1 MVRKR
6 QVWDLCSIYEM
17 FSPLLPI
24 VLYKA
29 GLLVSAYLDFF
40 FFVFFFGFKG
50 YLPPVVCLCSGY
62 CFMEGEGQKVKFYVM
77 SVSGG
82 WGSL

>member
-40 FFVFFFGFKG
+40 FFVFFLVLKDI
-50 YLPPVVCLCSGY
+50 CLRWFAYALATVLWRERG
-62 CFMEGEGQKVKFYVM
+62 KK
-77 SVSGG
+77 
-82 WGSL
+82 